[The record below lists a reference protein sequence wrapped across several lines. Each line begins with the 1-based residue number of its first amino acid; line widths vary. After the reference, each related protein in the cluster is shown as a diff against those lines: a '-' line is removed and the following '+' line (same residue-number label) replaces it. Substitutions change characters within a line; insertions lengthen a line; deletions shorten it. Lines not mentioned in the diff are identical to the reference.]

1 MGGISLMEI
10 KLKGRVASKG
20 KAEGEAVVFHES
32 IPMFAIYA
40 TMDQSTG
47 VMNLPGHELD
57 GKVIKDKVWV
67 YPCGCGGVG
76 YILYILKKLGAGPR
90 AIINMK
96 PWDHDIIDAV
106 LGRVPMVYGF
116 DANVLKLI
124 KSGDHVTVDADAGTV
139 TLSK

>member
-1 MGGISLMEI
+1 MEI

-20 KAEGEAVVFHES
+20 KVEGEAVVFHEP
-32 IPMFAIYA
+32 IPMFVLYA

-57 GKVIKDKVWV
+57 GKVIKDRVWV
-67 YPCGCGGVG
+67 YPCGGGGVG

-106 LGRVPMVYGF
+106 LARLPMVYGF
-116 DANVLKLI
+116 DGNILELI
-124 KSGDHVTVDADAGTV
+124 KSGDHVTVDANEGVV